1 MTGGGRAPAVATA
14 VLYSG
19 GLDSAVLLAQEAERA
34 VVLPMYVRTGL
45 AWEAEERAAAER
57 LLHHPRFAGRTQ
69 PMIDLSVPVA
79 DIYPATHW
87 AVRGEPPG
95 YDTPDEDVYLV
106 GRNVLLLA
114 KAAILSAQCGIG
126 RIALGPLAGN
136 PFPDAR
142 PAFFAAMADALSL
155 GLDHPLAI
163 ARPFET
169 MHKDAVI
176 ALGVALGVPFEL
188 TLSCMNPA
196 ADGHCGACSK
206 CRERQQAFAAA
217 GVLDPTTYA
226 VQR

>member
-1 MTGGGRAPAVATA
+1 
-14 VLYSG
+14 
-19 GLDSAVLLAQEAERA
+19 
-34 VVLPMYVRTGL
+34 
-45 AWEAEERAAAER
+45 
-57 LLHHPRFAGRTQ
+57 
-69 PMIDLSVPVA
+69 MIDLSVPVA

-114 KAAILSAQCGIG
+114 KAAILSAQRGIG

-188 TLSCMNPA
+188 TLSCMNPGA
-196 ADGHCGACSK
+196 GGHCGACSK

-217 GVLDPTTYA
+217 GVPESHRHTRRNGERRRYPTHAGSATSLRPSRGIA
-226 VQR
+226 ATAASPVGLKSAASTRCSVRASRCSFGAHTTSTPALSAGGKRRSSR